1 MNILVVG
8 GAGYIGSHMV
18 QELISEGFDPLV
30 FDNLSTGHSWSV
42 PEGRLLQGDLSDR
55 ERLREVFAT
64 HSFDAVMHF
73 ASFIQVGESVQEPL
87 KYYQNNVANT
97 LNLLE
102 AMREAEVKRFV
113 FSSTAAVYGTPDSV
127 PISEAS
133 PLRPENPYGHSKLMI
148 EQVLADCEKAW
159 GLRSARL
166 RYFNAAGAHPDEAIG
181 EAHNPESHLIPIIL
195 QVALGQR
202 EFITV
207 NGDDYPTP
215 DGTCIRD
222 YIHVC
227 DLASAHTLALRALLD
242 GSDSMVYN
250 LGNGTGYSIQE
261 VIEVCREV
269 TGHPIPVKIGTRRAG
284 DPATL
289 VASSEKITK
298 ELGWKP
304 RYADLRTI
312 VETAWSWHKGGENRF

>member
-18 QELISEGFDPLV
+18 KELRSEGFDPLV

-102 AMREAEVKRFV
+102 AMRDAEVKRFV

-127 PISEAS
+127 PINEDS
-133 PLRPENPYGHSKLMI
+133 PLHPENPYGHSKLMI
-148 EQVLADCEKAW
+148 EQVLSDCEKDLGA
-159 GLRSARL
+159 SAPPGL
-166 RYFNAAGAHPDEAIG
+166 RYFNAAGAHPGEAIG
-181 EAHNPESHLIPIIL
+181 EAHQPGIPSHPHHPPGCPWQAGIHHR
-195 QVALGQR
+195 QR
-202 EFITV
+202 
-207 NGDDYPTP
+207 
-215 DGTCIRD
+215 
-222 YIHVC
+222 
-227 DLASAHTLALRALLD
+227 
-242 GSDSMVYN
+242 
-250 LGNGTGYSIQE
+250 
-261 VIEVCREV
+261 
-269 TGHPIPVKIGTRRAG
+269 
-284 DPATL
+284 
-289 VASSEKITK
+289 
-298 ELGWKP
+298 
-304 RYADLRTI
+304 
-312 VETAWSWHKGGENRF
+312 